1 MAQKSQR
8 FASND
13 EFFAALRQ
21 LIADFQRSG
30 HATAAL
36 ELQGG
41 LGSLNG
47 LTDGWAMLLASLQK
61 VQGAHGIDGDPDR
74 NSLLADLVSVAHAAV
89 YRQ

>member
-21 LIADFQRSG
+21 LIADFQRTG
-30 HATAAL
+30 HASAAC
-36 ELQGG
+36 ELQEG

-47 LTDGWAMLLASLQK
+47 LTDGWAMLFSSLQK
-61 VQGAHGIDGDPDR
+61 VQAEHGIDGDSDR
-74 NSLLADLVSVAHAAV
+74 NALLTDLVSVAHAAL
-89 YRQ
+89 YNR